1 MVEQHPFGEQAE
13 INDDLQLPNNDAER
27 YIKNFDN
34 GYSTSVIKNNI
45 SYGGKQGLYEIGV
58 FYEEVLVEVPGITEE
73 GDSVRGWLEF
83 EEVIEL
89 INKIEKLESRNAYIN

>member
-1 MVEQHPFGEQAE
+1 MAEQHPFGEQAE

-34 GYSTSVIKNNI
+34 GYSTSVIKNNV

-58 FYEEVLVEVPGITEE
+58 FYEEVLVEVPGVTEE
-73 GDSVRGWLEF
+73 GDTVRGWLEF
-83 EEVIEL
+83 EEVIDL
-89 INKIEKLESRNAYIN
+89 LKKIEQMESRNAYIN

>member
-58 FYEEVLVEVPGITEE
+58 FYEEVLVEVPGVTEE
-73 GDSVRGWLEF
+73 GDTVRGWLEF
-83 EEVIEL
+83 EEVIDL
-89 INKIEKLESRNAYIN
+89 LKKIEQMESRNAYIN

>member
-1 MVEQHPFGEQAE
+1 MAEQHPFGEQAE

-34 GYSTSVIKNNI
+34 GYSTSVIKNNV

-58 FYEEVLVEVPGITEE
+58 FYEEILVEVPGVTEE
-73 GDSVRGWLEF
+73 GDTVRGWLEF
-83 EEVIEL
+83 EEVIDL
-89 INKIEKLESRNAYIN
+89 LKKIEQMESRNAYIN

>member
-1 MVEQHPFGEQAE
+1 MAEQHPFGEQVE

-34 GYSTSVIKNNI
+34 GYSTSVIKNNM

-58 FYEEVLVEVPGITEE
+58 FYEEALVEVPGITEK

-83 EEVIEL
+83 EEVIDLLKKVEQM
-89 INKIEKLESRNAYIN
+89 ESRNAYIN

>member
-1 MVEQHPFGEQAE
+1 MAEQHPFGEQVE

-34 GYSTSVIKNNI
+34 GYSTSVIKNNM

-83 EEVIEL
+83 EEVIDL
-89 INKIEKLESRNAYIN
+89 LKKIEQMESRNAYIN

>member
-89 INKIEKLESRNAYIN
+89 MNKIEKLESKNAYIN

>member
-1 MVEQHPFGEQAE
+1 MAEQHPFGEQVE

-34 GYSTSVIKNNI
+34 GYSTSVIKNNM

-58 FYEEVLVEVPGITEE
+58 FYEEVLVEVPGITEK

-83 EEVIEL
+83 EEVIDLLKKVEQM
-89 INKIEKLESRNAYIN
+89 ESRNAYIN

>member
-1 MVEQHPFGEQAE
+1 MAEQHPFGEQVE

-34 GYSTSVIKNNI
+34 GYSTSVIKNNM

-83 EEVIEL
+83 EEVIDLLKKVEQM
-89 INKIEKLESRNAYIN
+89 ESRNAYIN

>member
-27 YIKNFDN
+27 YIKKFDN
-34 GYSTSVIKNNI
+34 GYSTSVIKNNV

-58 FYEEVLVEVPGITEE
+58 FYEEVLVEVPDVTEE
-73 GDSVRGWLEF
+73 GDTVRGWLEF
-83 EEVIEL
+83 EEVIDL
-89 INKIEKLESRNAYIN
+89 LKKIEQLESRNAYIN

>member
-1 MVEQHPFGEQAE
+1 MAEQHPFGEQVE

-34 GYSTSVIKNNI
+34 GYSISVIKNNV

-58 FYEEVLVEVPGITEE
+58 FYEEVLVEVPGVTEE
-73 GDSVRGWLEF
+73 GDTVRGWLEF
-83 EEVIEL
+83 EEVIDL
-89 INKIEKLESRNAYIN
+89 LKKIEQMESRNAYIN

>member
-1 MVEQHPFGEQAE
+1 MAEQHPFGEQAE

-34 GYSTSVIKNNI
+34 GYSTSVIKNNM

-58 FYEEVLVEVPGITEE
+58 FYEEVLVEVPGVTEE
-73 GDSVRGWLEF
+73 GDTVRGWLEF
-83 EEVIEL
+83 EEVIDL
-89 INKIEKLESRNAYIN
+89 LKKIEQMESRNAYIN

>member
-1 MVEQHPFGEQAE
+1 MAEQHPFGEQVE

-34 GYSTSVIKNNI
+34 GYSTSVIKNNM

-58 FYEEVLVEVPGITEE
+58 FYEEVLVEVPGVTEE
-73 GDSVRGWLEF
+73 GDTVRGWLEF
-83 EEVIEL
+83 EEVIDL
-89 INKIEKLESRNAYIN
+89 LKKIEQMESRNAYIN